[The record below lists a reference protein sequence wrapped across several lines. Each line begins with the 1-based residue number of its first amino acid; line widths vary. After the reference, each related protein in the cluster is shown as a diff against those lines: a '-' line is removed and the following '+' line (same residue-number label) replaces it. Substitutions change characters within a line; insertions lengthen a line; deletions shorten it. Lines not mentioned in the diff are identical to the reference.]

1 MLKTIRQT
9 LWALRH
15 PILVLSSFTL
25 LTVLSFLPSVQM
37 FLIAAIT
44 NSLSAGD
51 AHTALTWAGV
61 TGGVLAGNLALQQVS
76 NSLDMSLRAGMA
88 QTGIRAIAR
97 RLASLTPKRPGCG
110 RQRPP
115 AHPSNQHRSTSLHV
129 SYGGFALRH
138 GSSRQLCGSGMP
150 STLPDSGGVRS
161 GTVHT
166 AQRAGLG

>member
-9 LWALRH
+9 LWALRYALRAH
-15 PILVLSSFTL
+15 PILVFSSFTL

-44 NSLSAGD
+44 DSLSAGD

-97 RLASLTPKRPGCG
+97 RLASLTHE
-110 RQRPP
+110 QI
-115 AHPSNQHRSTSLHV
+115 
-129 SYGGFALRH
+129 
-138 GSSRQLCGSGMP
+138 
-150 STLPDSGGVRS
+150 
-161 GTVHT
+161 
-166 AQRAGLG
+166 